1 MISFYAVLVASTCY
15 LIDSTI
21 EDELLS
27 SEDEEEEDELDEE
40 LEDELLEEDSEDS
53 STYDT
58 IERDYSTFWIIE
70 SR

>member
-1 MISFYAVLVASTCY
+1 MVASTCF

-21 EDELLS
+21 DDELLS
-27 SEDEEEEDELDEE
+27 SDDEEDEDELDDE
-40 LEDELLEEDSEDS
+40 LDDELLEEDSEDS

-58 IERDYSTFWIIE
+58 IESDCSTFWIIE